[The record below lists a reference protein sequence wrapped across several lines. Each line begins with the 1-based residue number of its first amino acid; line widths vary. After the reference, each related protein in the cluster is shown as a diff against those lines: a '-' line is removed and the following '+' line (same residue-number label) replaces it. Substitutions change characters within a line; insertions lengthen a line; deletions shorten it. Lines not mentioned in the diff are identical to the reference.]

1 MLKNDR
7 ERGERMR
14 IKAFLQK
21 PTKKGAFESHVTQD
35 QEEQRKQD

>member
-21 PTKKGAFESHVTQD
+21 PKKKELLNHT
-35 QEEQRKQD
+35 